1 MHKKIALTALTFLAS
16 IALAA
21 CSKSP
26 DVTANATG
34 TTIGDTIKVGVNL
47 ELTGTVAAYGNA
59 ENNGVK
65 LAVQEINKAGG
76 VDGKKIELVTKDNK
90 SENAEASTAATNLTI
105 QSQVNAMIG
114 PATSGAVAAASLN
127 AQKTGVPLLT
137 PSGTQDDL
145 TLDTVNGV
153 KKYVFRTTFQ
163 DSFQGQVLA
172 QYAYSNL
179 NAKKVVLY
187 YDNSSDYAKGIAE
200 EFKKKYQGDIVTTAT
215 FASGDKDFQSALTKI
230 KNLDYDAIVMP
241 GYYTETGIITKQA
254 RDMGIS
260 VPILGPDGFNDD
272 SFADL
277 AGKANANS
285 VYYVSGYST
294 KTALS
299 DKANDFIKAYKA
311 KYGSEPNMF
320 AALSYDSVY
329 MIAKAAEGAKTS
341 IDIAN
346 NLAELKDF
354 DGVTGKMTI
363 DKKHNPIKTALM
375 VIMKDGA
382 EVSADAVEIK
392 KN

>member
-90 SENAEASTAATNLTI
+90 SENAEASTAATNLAI

-145 TLDTVNGV
+145 TLDTVDGV

-299 DKANDFIKAYKA
+299 GKANDFIKAYKA

>member
-1 MHKKIALTALTFLAS
+1 MHKKIALTVLTFLAS

-90 SENAEASTAATNLTI
+90 SENAEASTAATNLAI

-145 TLDTVNGV
+145 TLDTVDGV

-299 DKANDFIKAYKA
+299 GKANDFIKAYKA

-382 EVSADAVEIK
+382 EVSADPVEIK

>member
-1 MHKKIALTALTFLAS
+1 MNKKVTTFLLPF
-16 IALAA
+16 LAA
-21 CSKSP
+21 LVLVGCNKSP

-34 TTIGDTIKVGVNL
+34 TTIGDTLKIGVNL
-47 ELTGTVAAYGNA
+47 ELTGSVAAYGNA
-59 ENNGVK
+59 EKNGIN
-65 LAVQEINKAGG
+65 LAVEQINKAGG
-76 VDGKKIELVTKDNK
+76 VDGKKIEVITKDNK
-90 SENAEASTAATNLTI
+90 SENAEASTAATNLAV

-145 TLDTVNGV
+145 TIDKDGV
-153 KKYVFRTTFQ
+153 KKYIFRTTFQ

-172 QYAYSNL
+172 QYAYQNL

-200 EFKKKYQGDIVTTAT
+200 EFQRVYPGEIVTVAT
-215 FASGDKDFQSALTKI
+215 FASGDKDFQSALTKF
-230 KNLDYDAIVMP
+230 KDLDYDAIVMP

-254 RDMGIS
+254 RDMGIE

-272 SFADL
+272 SFGDL
-277 AGKANANS
+277 AGVANTHD
-285 VYYVSGYST
+285 VYYVSGYFT

-299 DKANDFIKAYKA
+299 DKATQFIEAYKK

-320 AALSYDSVY
+320 AALAYDSVY
-329 MIAKAAEGAKTS
+329 MIAEAAKGAKTS
-341 IDIAN
+341 IDIAD
-346 NLAELKDF
+346 NLAKLSQF
-354 DGVTGKMTI
+354 DGVTGTMTI
-363 DKKHNPIKTALM
+363 DKDHNPIKTALM
-375 VIMKDGA
+375 VKMENGA
-382 EVSADAVEIK
+382 EASAEAVEING

>member
-59 ENNGVK
+59 ENNGIK

-145 TLDTVNGV
+145 TLDTVDGV

-299 DKANDFIKAYKA
+299 GKANDFIKAYKA

>member
-1 MHKKIALTALTFLAS
+1 MNKKVTTFLLPF
-16 IALAA
+16 LAA
-21 CSKSP
+21 LVLVGCNKSP

-34 TTIGDTIKVGVNL
+34 TTIGYTLKIGVNL
-47 ELTGTVAAYGNA
+47 ELTGSVAAYGNA
-59 ENNGVK
+59 EKNGIN
-65 LAVQEINKAGG
+65 LAVEQINKAGG
-76 VDGKKIELVTKDNK
+76 VDGKKIEVITKDNK
-90 SENAEASTAATNLTI
+90 SENAEASTAATNLAV

-145 TLDTVNGV
+145 TIDKDGV
-153 KKYVFRTTFQ
+153 KKYIFRTTFQ

-172 QYAYSNL
+172 QYAYQNL

-200 EFKKKYQGDIVTTAT
+200 EFQRVYPGEIVTVAT
-215 FASGDKDFQSALTKI
+215 FASGDKDFQSALTKF
-230 KNLDYDAIVMP
+230 KDLDYDAIVMP

-254 RDMGIS
+254 RDMGIE

-272 SFADL
+272 SFGDL
-277 AGKANANS
+277 AGVANTHD

-299 DKANDFIKAYKA
+299 DKATQFIEAYKK

-320 AALSYDSVY
+320 AALAYDSVY
-329 MIAKAAEGAKTS
+329 MIAEAAKGAKTS
-341 IDIAN
+341 IDIAD
-346 NLAELKDF
+346 NLAKLSQF
-354 DGVTGKMTI
+354 DGVTGTMTI
-363 DKKHNPIKTALM
+363 DKDHNPIKTALM
-375 VIMKDGA
+375 VKMENGA
-382 EVSADAVEIK
+382 EASAEAVEING

>member
-1 MHKKIALTALTFLAS
+1 
-16 IALAA
+16 
-21 CSKSP
+21 
-26 DVTANATG
+26 
-34 TTIGDTIKVGVNL
+34 
-47 ELTGTVAAYGNA
+47 
-59 ENNGVK
+59 
-65 LAVQEINKAGG
+65 
-76 VDGKKIELVTKDNK
+76 
-90 SENAEASTAATNLTI
+90 
-105 QSQVNAMIG
+105 MIG

-145 TLDTVNGV
+145 TLDTVDGV

-299 DKANDFIKAYKA
+299 GKANDFIKAYKA

-382 EVSADAVEIK
+382 EVSADPVEIK

>member
-59 ENNGVK
+59 ENNGIK

-90 SENAEASTAATNLTI
+90 SENAEASTAATNLAI

-145 TLDTVNGV
+145 TLDTVDGV

-260 VPILGPDGFNDD
+260 VPILGPDGFNDE

-299 DKANDFIKAYKA
+299 GKANDFIKAYKA

>member
-90 SENAEASTAATNLTI
+90 SENAEASTAATNLAI
-105 QSQVNAMIG
+105 QSKVNAMIG

-145 TLDTVNGV
+145 TLDTVDGV

-299 DKANDFIKAYKA
+299 GKANDFIKAYKA